1 MTKILLA
8 LTLITAPVAQAAC
21 TVYGDGFVTPDYILP
36 GNDKADTVS
45 ALLGVE
51 LVEVARV
58 EDGDYSEIATVGDW
72 AAVKAG
78 NEFALFETDTDC
90 GEFLPFLGTSG
101 TKDISHVT
109 VYASPIP
116 EPKRSALLA
125 GGLLAVLLRRK
136 RSKKKKKKTL
146 TYNAKTH

>member
-8 LTLITAPVAQAAC
+8 LLLAAPVAQAAC
-21 TVYGDGFVTPDYILP
+21 TVYGGGFITPDYILP

-45 ALLGVE
+45 AFLGVE
-51 LVEVARV
+51 LVDVARV

-78 NEFALFETDTDC
+78 NEFALYETDTDC
-90 GEFLPFLGTSG
+90 GEFLPFLGTTG

-109 VYASPIP
+109 VDASPMP

-125 GGLLAVLLRRK
+125 GGLLAVLPRCK
-136 RSKKKKKKTL
+136 RSKKKTIK
-146 TYNAKTH
+146 YNAQTH

>member
-45 ALLGVE
+45 ALLG
-51 LVEVARV
+51 
-58 EDGDYSEIATVGDW
+58 T
-72 AAVKAG
+72 
-78 NEFALFETDTDC
+78 T
-90 GEFLPFLGTSG
+90 G

-109 VYASPIP
+109 VDASPMP

-125 GGLLAVLLRRK
+125 GGLLAVLPRCK
-136 RSKKKKKKTL
+136 RSKKKTIK
-146 TYNAKTH
+146 YNAQTH